1 MCFNNLIAA
10 NKWLSISPE
19 KGAKNIKKHKMK
31 GIKALK
37 LEETNHLLE
46 QTKLK
51 NQVYI
56 KWYFKLHVKR

>member
-1 MCFNNLIAA
+1 MAKYA
-10 NKWLSISPE
+10 PE

-31 GIKALK
+31 GIQALK

-56 KWYFKLHVKR
+56 KWYFKLNVKR